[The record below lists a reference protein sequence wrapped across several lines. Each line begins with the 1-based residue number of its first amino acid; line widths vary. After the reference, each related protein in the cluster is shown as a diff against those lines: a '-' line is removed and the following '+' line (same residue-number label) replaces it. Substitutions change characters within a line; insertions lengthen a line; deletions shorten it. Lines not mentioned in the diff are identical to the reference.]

1 MAVSVY
7 GEQVPSGKPSRWST
21 LPGRLGPADDPHSE
35 YVNVRSIAP
44 EKPLALVE
52 FGVTEDPKAGDKAE
66 WYAEAYDVV
75 TPPDDAYDFELV
87 SVWSE
92 RWNNGGGVI
101 SDLRVNSSPSAREA
115 YRAGIADPALVSSP
129 SFACA

>member
-1 MAVSVY
+1 M
-7 GEQVPSGKPSRWST
+7 
-21 LPGRLGPADDPHSE
+21 
-35 YVNVRSIAP
+35 RSIAP
-44 EKPLALVE
+44 EKPPALVE

-115 YRAGIADPALVSSP
+115 YRAGIADPALFSSP